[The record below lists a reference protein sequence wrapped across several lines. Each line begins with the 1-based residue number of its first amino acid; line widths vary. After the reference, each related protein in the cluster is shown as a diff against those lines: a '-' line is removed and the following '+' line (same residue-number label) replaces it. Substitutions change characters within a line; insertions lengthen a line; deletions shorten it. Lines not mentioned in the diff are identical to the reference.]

1 MKRREGGLE
10 ALRAIPWVF
19 AWTQCRIIL
28 PAWYGVGSAL
38 EARGSTPEGRAL
50 LDEMVRGWPFFRS
63 LLETL
68 EVVLAKVDLD
78 IAARYAALA
87 PERSRAAIWPR
98 LEKEHALTVR
108 WVLDLLK
115 SERLLDGNPTMQG

>member
-1 MKRREGGLE
+1 
-10 ALRAIPWVF
+10 
-19 AWTQCRIIL
+19 
-28 PAWYGVGSAL
+28 
-38 EARGSTPEGRAL
+38 
-50 LDEMVRGWPFFRS
+50 
-63 LLETL
+63 
-68 EVVLAKVDLD
+68 VLAKVDLD

-87 PERSRAAIWPR
+87 RSRAAIWPR